1 MYSTFHTIEWN
12 FQPAHSNDKQRY
24 FQNKINGRI
33 AAELATSKGNEYY
46 ECSEFQMRYGTLGM
60 YLGCVKGKEDAP
72 ARRLVVDHDHE
83 TEFSFS
89 VNDEKYL

>member
-12 FQPAHSNDKQRY
+12 FQPTHSNDKQRY

-46 ECSEFQMRYGTLGM
+46 ECSEF
-60 YLGCVKGKEDAP
+60 
-72 ARRLVVDHDHE
+72 
-83 TEFSFS
+83 
-89 VNDEKYL
+89 

>member
-1 MYSTFHTIEWN
+1 
-12 FQPAHSNDKQRY
+12 
-24 FQNKINGRI
+24 
-33 AAELATSKGNEYY
+33 
-46 ECSEFQMRYGTLGM
+46 MRYGTLGM
-60 YLGCVKGKEDAP
+60 YLGCVKSKEDAP

>member
-33 AAELATSKGNEYY
+33 AAELTTPKGNEYY
-46 ECSEFQMRYGTLGM
+46 ECSEF
-60 YLGCVKGKEDAP
+60 
-72 ARRLVVDHDHE
+72 
-83 TEFSFS
+83 
-89 VNDEKYL
+89 